1 MDELI
6 EQFAIEARELVQQ
19 ASDDLMALEAD
30 AGNRE
35 HLESA
40 FRAIHTLKGSVGLFD
55 LGPMKDVL
63 HHAENLLSHA
73 RAGMIAVD
81 ATLVDPLLSVV
92 EWVEDSIDAIVETGH
107 LSDAQDKQASRLFGL
122 LKGEMTARETVEAIR
137 SSTTIPEWALSL
149 AERLPS
155 SGSPGT
161 VIAIRYEPH
170 PECFFNG
177 DDPLATI
184 SRLPDL
190 QHLSLSLTEPP
201 PSPKNYDPFRCS
213 LVIEAVCGGP
223 LSKLEPEFRLIPDQV
238 KLVELP
244 RPGDQRTSAAI
255 DRSPQRLTD
264 RQATMRVDSARIDRL
279 IEIAGELVTAKN
291 GLVPLA
297 EEAQNHGEGALARRI
312 GSSHEEIERLVAS
325 LYSAVT
331 QARMIPLE
339 QTFRRFPR
347 LVRETS
353 TKLGKALDL
362 VIEGETVEADREIVE
377 NLFEPLLHLIRN
389 GLDHG
394 IEHDGERLQS
404 SKSARGRI
412 LLRARQ
418 RGDQVEIEVT
428 DDGRGIDPERIRK
441 TAVDRGLLTATRA
454 ASLPDRDALQL
465 VFAPGFSTA
474 SAVSDLSG
482 RGVGLDVVQR
492 SIHRLGGILDMQTA
506 LGSGTSFTLRLP
518 ISFSMTQLMV
528 VEVGGERYGIP
539 ISDIV
544 ETQRLPLRAVQPI
557 RAGRAFILRDRT
569 IPLLDLADLL
579 QIPRTGAVSADLMVL
594 VVRAGE
600 DQIGVVVDAIAERAE
615 TLTRPLSGFLQG
627 VTGIAGTTLL
637 GDGRVLLVLD
647 LEELI
652 Q

>member
-35 HLESA
+35 HLEST

-55 LGPMKDVL
+55 LGPMQTVL
-63 HHAENLLSHA
+63 HHAEDLLSQA
-73 RAGMIAVD
+73 RAGTIAVD
-81 ATLVDPLLSVV
+81 ATLIDPLLSVV
-92 EWVEDSIDAIVETGH
+92 EWVSDSIGAIVETGH
-107 LSDAQDKQASRLFGL
+107 LSDAQDKQALRLLGL
-122 LKGEMTARETVEAIR
+122 LTSEMTGRETVEAT
-137 SSTTIPEWALSL
+137 SSSAAIPDWALSL
-149 AERLPS
+149 AEHLPS
-155 SGSPGT
+155 SDSPG
-161 VIAIRYEPH
+161 IAIRYEPH
-170 PECFFNG
+170 PECFFSG
-177 DDPLATI
+177 DDPLATV

-190 QHLSLSLTEPP
+190 RHLSLALRDPL
-201 PSPKNYDPFRCS
+201 PSPEDYDPFRCS
-213 LVIEAVCGGP
+213 LVIEAISGGP
-223 LSKLEPEFRLIPDQV
+223 LSKLEAEFRLIPDQV
-238 KLVELP
+238 TLVELAP
-244 RPGDQRTSAAI
+244 PDIRGTPAETNAAPERPAE
-255 DRSPQRLTD
+255 
-264 RQATMRVDSARIDRL
+264 RQMTMRVDSARIDKL
-279 IEIAGELVTAKN
+279 IEIAGQLVTAKN
-291 GLVPLA
+291 GLAPLA
-297 EEAQNHGEGALARRI
+297 EEARSHGAGALARRI

-331 QARMIPLE
+331 HARMIPLE

-353 TKLGKALDL
+353 AKLGKALDL

-394 IEHDGERLQS
+394 IEPEGERLQA
-404 SKSARGRI
+404 SKRARGRI

-418 RGDQVEIEVT
+418 RGDQIEIEVA
-428 DDGRGIDPERIRK
+428 DDGRGMDPERIRK
-441 TAVDRGLLTATRA
+441 TAVDRGLLTAARA
-454 ASLPDRDALQL
+454 VTLPDGDALQL
-465 VFAPGFSTA
+465 VFLPGFSTT

-492 SIHRLGGILDMQTA
+492 SIQRLGGTLDMQSNLA
-506 LGSGTSFTLRLP
+506 EGTTFTLRLP
-518 ISFSMTQLMV
+518 ISFSMAQLML

-539 ISDIV
+539 ISDIL
-544 ETQRLPLRAVQPI
+544 ETQKLSTQAVQSI
-557 RAGRAFILRDRT
+557 RAGRAFVLRDRT
-569 IPLLDLADLL
+569 IPLLDLAELL
-579 QIPRTGAVSADLMVL
+579 QIPRPNTPATDLKVL
-594 VVRAGE
+594 VMRVGD

-615 TLTRPLSGFLQG
+615 TLTRPLSGLLQG
-627 VTGIAGTTLL
+627 VAGIAGTTLL

-652 Q
+652 G

>member
-30 AGNRE
+30 TGNRE

-40 FRAIHTLKGSVGLFD
+40 FRAVHTLKGSVGLFD
-55 LGPMKDVL
+55 LGPMQDVL
-63 HHAENLLSHA
+63 HRGEDLLSQA
-73 RAGMIAVD
+73 RAGTIAVD
-81 ATLVDPLLSVV
+81 ATLVDPLLSVI

-107 LSDAQDKQASRLFGL
+107 LSDAQEKQASRLLGL
-122 LKGEMTARETVEAIR
+122 LTSEMIGRETHEPTGP
-137 SSTTIPEWALSL
+137 STTIPDWAISL
-149 AERLPS
+149 AELLS
-155 SGSPGT
+155 SDAHGAA
-161 VIAIRYEPH
+161 IAIRYEPH

-177 DDPLATI
+177 DDPLALVA
-184 SRLPDL
+184 RLPGL
-190 QHLSLSLTEPP
+190 RHLSLSLREPP
-201 PSPKNYDPFRCS
+201 PSLRDYDPFRCT
-213 LVIEAVCGGP
+213 LVIEAICDGP
-223 LSKLEPEFRLIPDQV
+223 LSKLQAEFRLIPDQV
-238 KLVELP
+238 TLAELP
-244 RPGDQRTSAAI
+244 RPDDQRKSAAT
-255 DRSPQRLTD
+255 DLPPERSAD
-264 RQATMRVDSARIDRL
+264 RQTTMRVDAARIDRL

-297 EEAQNHGEGALARRI
+297 EAARIQGDSALARRI
-312 GSSHEEIERLVAS
+312 SSSHEEIERLVGS

-331 QARMIPLE
+331 KARMIPLE
-339 QTFRRFPR
+339 RTFRRFPR

-394 IEHDGERLQS
+394 IEHEGERVQS
-404 SKSARGRI
+404 SKPARGRI

-418 RGDQVEIEVT
+418 RGDQIEIEVT
-428 DDGRGIDPERIRK
+428 DDGRGMDPERIRK
-441 TAVDRGLLTATRA
+441 AAVDRGLLTASRA
-454 ASLPDRDALQL
+454 AALSDGDALQL
-465 VFAPGFSTA
+465 VFSPGFSTA
-474 SAVSDLSG
+474 AAVSDLSG

-492 SIHRLGGILDMQTA
+492 SIQRLGGTLDMQSRPET
-506 LGSGTSFTLRLP
+506 GTSFTLKLP
-518 ISFSMTQLMV
+518 ISFSMAQLMV

-539 ISDIV
+539 ISDIL
-544 ETQRLPLRAVQPI
+544 ETVKVPTQAIQPI

-579 QIPRTGAVSADLMVL
+579 QIPHANAAGSDLKVL
-594 VVRAGE
+594 VARAGE
-600 DQIGVVVDAIAERAE
+600 DRIGVVVDAIAERAE
-615 TLTRPLSGFLQG
+615 TLSRPLSGLLQG

-647 LEELI
+647 LKELI
-652 Q
+652 R